1 MGLDSFK
8 GIGKDRVLRD
18 KDDTRHG
25 DAGPVFECLQAIC
38 KAVGVGVHGDVRR
51 EWVIAKGITSEGRE
65 KTQQGGDAIGP
76 LYVLGD
82 VTDEL
87 DELEGGGLIAIVEVD
102 KLMGNE
108 FRSTM
113 EPWWMY

>member
-18 KDDTRHG
+18 KDNTRHG

-38 KAVGVGVHGDVRR
+38 KAVGVGVHGD
-51 EWVIAKGITSEGRE
+51 
-65 KTQQGGDAIGP
+65 TQQGGDAIGP